1 LPVSIDILLLLLLL
15 LQGNNVL
22 SDMDDDDDGLKP
34 QKFLG
39 FVEGPKHGYVH
50 KVNFLQRPLSL
61 NSFFDGQ

>member
-1 LPVSIDILLLLLLL
+1 M
-15 LQGNNVL
+15 L

-34 QKFLG
+34 QKFCG

-50 KVNFLQRPLSL
+50 KVNFLQRSLLL